1 MLEIEYK
8 GANTVVVTTKKAT
21 IVTDSKLSVV
31 GLSDIKIKDSVE
43 LATEDRLALNYS
55 EAKVYINGP
64 GEYGVGD
71 CDIVGVSA
79 QRHLDSEQN
88 QSGSTMYRVSVG
100 DVHVAIIGNIYEN
113 LSDNQLEALGVI
125 DILLIPIGGG
135 GYTLDATGAST
146 LIKKIGPKVVIPIH
160 FADKGLKYEV
170 PQDELEMFTSE
181 MSAPVQTLDKY
192 KLKNESDLPQV
203 LNIIVLNR

>member
-21 IVTDSKLSVV
+21 IVTDPKLSVA